1 MFDTSV
7 YGNKKARLTIG
18 GLFVHFKN

>member
-7 YGNKKARLTIG
+7 DSNKKARLAIG